1 MKNIVFAAST
11 VLILSSCAST
21 TKQVVPVRREEIS
34 ISPVV
39 APMKV
44 ADYSCDMSQKVT
56 GTFIGNLTSSAEVIS
71 NYKDQA
77 VTEAINSVGCDFLV
91 NPTYTIQRVSS
102 KLNVTVTGY
111 AAKYTELRDVVPSD
125 TLWMEHGSGLP
136 ARGHILPSISSG
148 KKRIY

>member
-11 VLILSSCAST
+11 MLILSSCAST

-34 ISPVV
+34 ISPLV

-91 NPTYTIQRVSS
+91 NPTYTIQRVGG
-102 KLNVTVTGY
+102 KLNVNVTGY
-111 AAKYTELRDVVPSD
+111 AAKYTELRDLVPSD
-125 TLWMEHGSGLP
+125 TLWMDQNQSVP
-136 ARGHILPSISSG
+136 TRGHVLPTISKG
-148 KKRIY
+148 KNRIY